1 MPWIYT
7 CQMPSGEIIS
17 PPFVLL
23 NIDNGSTR
31 TPLAPENNCNQTYR
45 YLSSV
50 QFRTSNTKYKIS
62 SKNTTF
68 NLLHLISLATATGSL
83 ASAATIINILNYSG
97 NTFNIDPDTGA
108 TDYSPVNAY
117 LLIASTTNEG
127 VVVLQFFA
135 PVVTP
140 HLDTPSGSSFPGAA
154 RRTRYGHGR
163 PVDFPDL

>member
-17 PPFVLL
+17 PPFVLQ

-31 TPLAPENNCNQTYR
+31 TPLAPENNFCL
-45 YLSSV
+45 LSASTSV

-62 SKNTTF
+62 SKNTKF

-97 NTFNIDPDTGA
+97 NAFNIDPDAGA

-117 LLIASTTNEG
+117 LLIASTTNEKWIIVPG
-127 VVVLQFFA
+127 LRAA
-135 PVVTP
+135 PVTGTAVQWISQISDGT
-140 HLDTPSGSSFPGAA
+140 
-154 RRTRYGHGR
+154 GR
-163 PVDFPDL
+163 PTVRP